1 MYYPRDVLDYNFR
14 STKLKHNKRPSSQTS
29 YLPFKYK
36 QMLNDGKAKRKLE
49 DDTKDIY
56 LSIDHL
62 NDGNYIFNIMLDD
75 KVVKS
80 FKLKK

>member
-1 MYYPRDVLDYNFR
+1 
-14 STKLKHNKRPSSQTS
+14 
-29 YLPFKYK
+29 
-36 QMLNDGKAKRKLE
+36 MLNEPKEKDKH
-49 DDTKDIY
+49 KDIY

-62 NDGNYIFNIMLDD
+62 RNGNYIFNIMLHD

>member
-1 MYYPRDVLDYNFR
+1 MLKDGNIKPKDERD
-14 STKLKHNKRPSSQTS
+14 PQ
-29 YLPFKYK
+29 
-36 QMLNDGKAKRKLE
+36 
-49 DDTKDIY
+49 DIY

-75 KVVKS
+75 KVIKS

>member
-1 MYYPRDVLDYNFR
+1 MLKDGKTKRKDYNE
-14 STKLKHNKRPSSQTS
+14 H
-29 YLPFKYK
+29 
-36 QMLNDGKAKRKLE
+36 D
-49 DDTKDIY
+49 DIY

-62 NDGNYIFNIMLDD
+62 KDGNYIFNIMLDD